1 VYTIRLIGA
10 ALLLLLVACSS
21 SVTPIVGCSASSD
34 LTPIC
39 EFQNP
44 EDMAATPSGRWLLVS
59 EMSNSDGTL
68 TGSLAAYEPSSG
80 RIEVLFPVG
89 EFDDVR
95 DWGDPPCAPPPVTQF
110 APHGI
115 DLERRADGALE
126 LLAVNHGG
134 RESIEFFAVEES
146 DVGLALY
153 WRGCALAP
161 AHAFFNDVLVRGAG
175 GFWATDM
182 MPKNHQLWAT
192 FKGLLGGDTGR
203 VLRWTRDAGFAPVA
217 GSDMPFPNGIEKSP
231 DETLLYV
238 ASFLGDEVRKID
250 TNSGAV
256 VGRAKMRRPDNLTW
270 NADGKLLV
278 ASHTDSF
285 RELLACGHLA
295 KGACGSAFEVVQL
308 DPASLASFVLL
319 AHRGAPIGGV
329 SVALQQGDE
338 LYLGSFAGDRIAR
351 WRIQP

>member
-1 VYTIRLIGA
+1 MPRLIVA
-10 ALLLLLVACSS
+10 ALLVSAVACSS
-21 SVTPIVGCSASSD
+21 SVTPVLGCVASQG

-44 EDMAATPSGRWLLVS
+44 EDLAATPSGHWLLVS
-59 EMSNSDGTL
+59 QTGNADAKLS
-68 TGSLAAYEPSSG
+68 GSLAGYEPSSG
-80 RIEVLFPVG
+80 RVEVLFPVG

-95 DWGDPPCAPPPVTQF
+95 DWGDPPCAPPSVSQF
-110 APHGI
+110 SPHGI

-134 RESIEFFAVEES
+134 RESVEFFAVEES

-161 AHAFFNDVLVRGAG
+161 AHAFFNDVLIRSAG

-182 MPKNHQLWAT
+182 MPKNHQLWASLE
-192 FKGLLGGDTGR
+192 GLLGADTGR
-203 VLRWTRDAGFAPVA
+203 VYRWTRDAGFVA
-217 GSDMPFPNGIEKSP
+217 VPGSDMPFPNGIEKSP

-238 ASFLGDEVRKID
+238 ASFFGDEVRKID
-250 TNSGAV
+250 ANSGAV
-256 VGRAKMRRPDNLTW
+256 AGRAKMRRPDNLTW
-270 NADGKLLV
+270 GADGKLLV

-285 RELLACGHLA
+285 RELMACRNLPQ
-295 KGACGSAFEVVQL
+295 GACGSAFEIVQL
-308 DPASLASFVLL
+308 DPESLTSLVLL

-329 SVALQQGDE
+329 SVALQQGDDV
-338 LYLGSFAGDRIAR
+338 YLGSVAGDRIAR
-351 WRIQP
+351 WRIHP